1 MTFEISWCKVDNLIP
16 AQLKFAYYATEIMWV
31 FEFYNASGPQT
42 DHVTHYFD
50 QASFTAHTGLLWKE
64 ESVVCVI

>member
-1 MTFEISWCKVDNLIP
+1 MTFEISWCKVSNLNP
-16 AQLKFAYYATEIMWV
+16 AQLKLAYYATEMMWV

-42 DHVTHYFD
+42 DHVSHCFD